1 MMGYN
6 VLSKISRKD
15 WLYPIFSECTELGG
29 GHVGGG
35 RYMDASHPHVT
46 KNVDYA
52 RTRWVYDNMH
62 RGKWTCNVDKRASI
76 LIYGIKCCR
85 MKGALGF

>member
-15 WLYPIFSECTELGG
+15 WLYPIFGECTELAGVR
-29 GHVGGG
+29 VGGE
-35 RYMDASHPHVT
+35 RDIDASHPHVT

-52 RTRWVYDNMH
+52 RTRRVYDNMH
-62 RGKWTCNVDKRASI
+62 CGKVDMQ
-76 LIYGIKCCR
+76 C
-85 MKGALGF
+85 